1 MSDRDKSGKADG
13 GEVKTAQPFAD
24 HNETP
29 WQNVTGGE
37 PKPRSDAVDDPVKR
51 DEANKVTQ
59 RQE

>member
-1 MSDRDKSGKADG
+1 MSDDKDK
-13 GEVKTAQPFAD
+13 VKTAQPFAD
-24 HNETP
+24 GNETP

-37 PKPRSDAVDDPVKR
+37 PKPRADAVDDPEKR

>member
-1 MSDRDKSGKADG
+1 MAQDEDKA
-13 GEVKTAQPFAD
+13 KTAQPFAD
-24 HNETP
+24 NNDVP

-37 PKPRSDAVDDPVKR
+37 PKPRSDAVDDPKKR

>member
-1 MSDRDKSGKADG
+1 MTDKDATGGKDG
-13 GEVKTAQPFAD
+13 AKTAQPFAD
-24 HNETP
+24 NNETP

-37 PKPRSDAVDDPVKR
+37 PKPRSDAVNDPKKR